1 MEQRVSNRA
10 RERAPHRAEP
20 QGAGGRRGGM
30 RPRSRIRL
38 DRLSA
43 LRPSSLR
50 WVRSV
55 RRGPAKQRG
64 TVDRA
69 RHVRMVVWRAAYRG
83 SGWCLVTLSVCVL
96 GLLAGRWTG
105 WWPSPYP
112 DAVDLVGVP
121 VLLTYAVWMQQRIDR
136 DRWNATHKDS
146 SLPEMSLEDLDGVDH
161 EEFEFAVRDLLRR
174 DGLAAERVGGANDD
188 VCDVR
193 GVDLDRRIWAVQCK
207 HRRDGRRGDA
217 VDVRVVRELKGTA
230 GEVHKATF
238 ALIVTNGKFTS
249 KAVPSA
255 RRLGVHLVDRD
266 LLGQWVSG
274 RPLWELLQRVP
285 PPLRHPADR
294 RRATA

>member
-1 MEQRVSNRA
+1 M
-10 RERAPHRAEP
+10 
-20 QGAGGRRGGM
+20 
-30 RPRSRIRL
+30 
-38 DRLSA
+38 
-43 LRPSSLR
+43 
-50 WVRSV
+50 
-55 RRGPAKQRG
+55 
-64 TVDRA
+64 
-69 RHVRMVVWRAAYRG
+69 
-83 SGWCLVTLSVCVL
+83 L